1 MFSVERAELD
11 LADAA
16 DVAAALVT
24 VTALEPEID
33 NFSVHASAEE
43 AAANAR
49 RTRRV
54 VVPLWRPPRTRWP
67 HTIVRSGTPS
77 SGAEHGSQ
85 QQTGE
90 AAVSALP
97 RSHAAEPMTVEDGP
111 ASESAARN
119 MAKSD
124 PATVV
129 RFPGC
134 GDDG

>member
-1 MFSVERAELD
+1 MCSVELSTREGDGHIVAAVDGELD

-16 DVAAALVT
+16 AD
-24 VTALEPEID
+24 
-33 NFSVHASAEE
+33 
-43 AAANAR
+43 AR

-54 VVPLWRPPRTRWP
+54 VVPLRRPGGTHWP

-77 SGAEHGSQ
+77 SVAEDGSQ
-85 QQTGE
+85 QQTRE
-90 AAVSALP
+90 AAASPLP
-97 RSHAAEPMTVEDGP
+97 RRRAAESMTVEGGP

-129 RFPGC
+129 SFPGRR
-134 GDDG
+134 DDR